1 MNLPERYQEDILF
14 YFDGKPRE
22 LALYQALFHRLEAA
36 FPGASAQVQKSQIS
50 FYGRHLFA
58 AVSLPLR
65 RKKDWPENSILVT
78 FGLSYQKQSPRIAV
92 ATEPYPNR
100 WTHHVPVSASGQID
114 GELLDWLREAW
125 QFSESKGGRS

>member
-36 FPGASAQVQKSQIS
+36 FPDASARVQKSQIS

-58 AVSLPLR
+58 MVSLPAR
-65 RKKDWPENSILVT
+65 CKKD
-78 FGLSYQKQSPRIAV
+78 
-92 ATEPYPNR
+92 
-100 WTHHVPVSASGQID
+100 
-114 GELLDWLREAW
+114 
-125 QFSESKGGRS
+125 